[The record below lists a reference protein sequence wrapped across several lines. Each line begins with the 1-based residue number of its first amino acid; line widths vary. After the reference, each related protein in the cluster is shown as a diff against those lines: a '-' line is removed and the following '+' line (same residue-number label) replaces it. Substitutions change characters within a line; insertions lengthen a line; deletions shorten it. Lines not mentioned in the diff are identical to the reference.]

1 MAISIYDVSVPVFVK
16 TLSNMKTVLEK
27 AKAHALD
34 HKIEESALVNARL
47 YPDMFPL
54 SRQVQIATDMARGC
68 GARLSGAEPPSYEDK
83 EQSFDDLIARIA
95 RTVDYLQGLDRA
107 AFEGAATREITRP
120 IGGKPH
126 TFTGINYLLQF
137 ATPNVYFHAATAY
150 DILRWKGA
158 PIGKRDFMGRLR
170 LKS

>member
-16 TLSNMKTVLEK
+16 TLSNMKAVLEK

-68 GARLSGAEPPSYEDK
+68 AARLSGAEPPSYEDK
-83 EQSFDDLIARIA
+83 EQNFDDLIARIA
-95 RTVDYLQGLDRA
+95 RTVEYLQKLDPH
-107 AFEGAATREITRP
+107 AFEGAETREITRP
-120 IGGKPH
+120 VGGKPH

-137 ATPNVYFHAATAY
+137 ATPNVYFHTATTY
-150 DILRWKGA
+150 DILRHNGVPLGKADFIGA
-158 PIGKRDFMGRLR
+158 LE
-170 LKS
+170 